1 MPTHLSGIALGSAM
15 SLKSVELGVA
25 KDGKRISSA
34 VLIRNDEAQIR
45 SKITQKITNKLK
57 TFHEA
62 VRVNGNVTKLGD
74 VILEKSVSLEG
85 WREIFYKRST
95 ADTQEAK
102 RKAFERARKDLVEK
116 GFLEVND
123 TVCTLKIHD
132 AGQTGHD
139 PDN

>member
-1 MPTHLSGIALGSAM
+1 MAQRSA
-15 SLKSVELGVA
+15 SFLRWKDFDVELNVA
-25 KDGKRISSA
+25 KDGKPISSA
-34 VLIRNDEAQIR
+34 VLVRNDEAQIR

-95 ADTQEAK
+95 ADKQDTR
-102 RKAFERARKDLVEK
+102 RKNFERTRNDLVK
-116 GFLEVND
+116 DGFLEVND
-123 TVCTLKIHD
+123 DIYTLKIHD

>member
-1 MPTHLSGIALGSAM
+1 M
-15 SLKSVELGVA
+15 
-25 KDGKRISSA
+25 
-34 VLIRNDEAQIR
+34 
-45 SKITQKITNKLK
+45 
-57 TFHEA
+57 
-62 VRVNGNVTKLGD
+62 NGNITKLGD

-85 WREIFYKRST
+85 GGRFFTRRST

-123 TVCTLKIHD
+123 DIYTLKIHD

-139 PDN
+139 PDS

>member
-1 MPTHLSGIALGSAM
+1 MKDAEEPENLAM
-15 SLKSVELGVA
+15 SLKSVSLGSS
-25 KDGKRISSA
+25 KDGKQISSA
-34 VLIRNDEAQIR
+34 VLIRDDEVQIR
-45 SKITQKITNKLK
+45 PKITTSLANKLK

-62 VRVNGNVTKLGD
+62 VRENGNVTKLGD

-102 RKAFERARKDLVEK
+102 RKAFERARKDVVEK

>member
-1 MPTHLSGIALGSAM
+1 ML
-15 SLKSVELGVA
+15 V
-25 KDGKRISSA
+25 
-34 VLIRNDEAQIR
+34 RNDEAQIR

-95 ADTQEAK
+95 ADKQDTR
-102 RKAFERARKDLVEK
+102 RKNFERTRNDLVK
-116 GFLEVND
+116 DGFLEVND
-123 TVCTLKIHD
+123 DIYTLKIHD

-139 PDN
+139 PDS